1 MSKIPESNVYTNTS
15 NVPDPYGGYP
25 AKPVYPTSTDQTT
38 GTSKTVIT
46 KKAGEVFTQQKSS
59 YHNPVTGVSDKINM
73 ESKRE
78 RSRST
83 SSERRKRNM
92 AYQNQNVPPTSNLS
106 PFYSQPNNP
115 QMSQMGQMPGY
126 NQPINTQT
134 PEMSQMSQMSQM
146 PSYTQGMNTQ
156 IPPQNTQNPSYN
168 QPMNT
173 QMPGMSNYNQPLNT
187 QNQP

>member
-126 NQPINTQT
+126 NQ
-134 PEMSQMSQMSQM
+134 
-146 PSYTQGMNTQ
+146 GMNTQ
-156 IPPQNTQNPSYN
+156 IPPQKTQNPSYN

-173 QMPGMSNYNQPLNT
+173 QMPGMSNYNQPMTT